1 MLELM
6 RQVHRQRIHQEDR
19 AQRANALAELH
30 VRPLIHSPPSSTA
43 LHCTSLTRH
52 VPSVR
57 AEQHEHTPHTPH
69 ARGTQNAC
77 SVAQSLTDAR
87 PRRTTNRL
95 DACGCC
101 CRQSGALR
109 VARTSAFC
117 ARGLRALHF
126 AAFYCTIYSYYSLR
140 HLFSVDSPDSCA
152 NSQSECAQT
161 AQINR
166 RLLFARVLL
175 SLSSRRLLFARVLL
189 SMSSSLRVLCAKIC
203 TRCLRSTSHIVVS
216 LTSITFSDNE
226 NCE

>member
-1 MLELM
+1 MQLNDETERNMLELM

-126 AAFYCTIYSYYSLR
+126 AAFYCTTRTTLCGICSL
-140 HLFSVDSPDSCA
+140 L
-152 NSQSECAQT
+152 T
-161 AQINR
+161 R
-166 RLLFARVLL
+166 RIPALILNL
-175 SLSSRRLLFARVLL
+175 SALRL
-189 SMSSSLRVLCAKIC
+189 
-203 TRCLRSTSHIVVS
+203 LRSTAASYLLEFFYHS
-216 LTSITFSDNE
+216 LAAAFYLLE
-226 NCE
+226 FFYQCLVHYEYFARRYARVA